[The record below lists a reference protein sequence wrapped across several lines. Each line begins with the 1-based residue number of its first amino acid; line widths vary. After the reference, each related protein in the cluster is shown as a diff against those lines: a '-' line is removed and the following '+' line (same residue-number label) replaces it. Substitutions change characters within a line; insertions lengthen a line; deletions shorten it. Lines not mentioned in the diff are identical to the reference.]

1 MTYNDHASKSQE
13 DYYNKVRSGE
23 EGWASTTE
31 GQIEFQ
37 KIVNEGKRLQEKLRQ
52 KQTLMHL
59 GKIDSEDMQTAIS
72 SRMV

>member
-1 MTYNDHASKSQE
+1 MMSHQSQE

-52 KQTLMHL
+52 KKQTLLMP
-59 GKIDSEDMQTAIS
+59 
-72 SRMV
+72 

>member
-1 MTYNDHASKSQE
+1 MMSSKSQE

-37 KIVNEGKRLQEKLRQ
+37 KIVNEGKDFKLRQ
-52 KQTLMHL
+52 KKQTLPMP
-59 GKIDSEDMQTAIS
+59 
-72 SRMV
+72 